1 LADFVCFVRT
11 PNSEITENPSPEKGN
26 MLKGMKIRDEFLCP
40 ITCELLREP
49 VVAMDGHTYEKNAI
63 ERWFSTH
70 RHSPKSGQPIETNL
84 ISNLNLKR
92 IIQDMINEGGAS
104 LYTYDANYRSRLIN
118 VSAQKL
124 LSMKCLGPPESDWY
138 LKAFDVREFLTCV
151 PLTMDLTMRSVRQVS
166 LMGCIGGRKNQT
178 DGADANSQEMIIFR
192 DSTVSRKH
200 FEVTVN
206 IIV

>member
-138 LKAFDVREFLTCV
+138 LKAFDVREFPHL
-151 PLTMDLTMRSVRQVS
+151 RSLDNGFNDAFCSTGILNGLYRRTEESNGRGRRQFTRNDYIQRQH
-166 LMGCIGGRKNQT
+166 G
-178 DGADANSQEMIIFR
+178 F
-192 DSTVSRKH
+192 
-200 FEVTVN
+200 
-206 IIV
+206 